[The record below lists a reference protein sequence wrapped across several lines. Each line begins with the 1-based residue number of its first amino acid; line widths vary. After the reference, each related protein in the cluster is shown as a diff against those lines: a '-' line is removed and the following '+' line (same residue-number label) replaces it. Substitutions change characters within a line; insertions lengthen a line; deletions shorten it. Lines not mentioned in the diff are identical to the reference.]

1 MYKKRCVFLCVSNL
15 SRFCCHVTRQ
25 PTGVHLKD
33 LDAGVTVFDKNR
45 GCKGHQ
51 DFASNMMLK
60 GGKLLSLG
68 IQSYS
73 QLMIGMSNHLLNMV
87 FRFHDHSQKVIGSLG
102 YLHTLLQANI
112 VGWKK
117 TRFRW
122 L

>member
-1 MYKKRCVFLCVSNL
+1 MYKKRCVDLCVSQIFPDFVAM
-15 SRFCCHVTRQ
+15 SPVT
-25 PTGVHLKD
+25 TGVHLKD
-33 LDAGVTVFDKNR
+33 LDAGVVFDKNR

-73 QLMIGMSNHLLNMV
+73 QLMIGMSNHLLSMV